1 MTSRL
6 SLLAVVA
13 ALAACTPA
21 PAPQAT
27 VEPAL
32 APEAPATPAVSEAD
46 AIATELGHIYEINI
60 SEAPDVTC
68 LAKLDPDD
76 IHPGPEV
83 VRLAWVEARCAEVF
97 PALGKLARWT
107 PTAGGSL
114 SLLDAEDKSIGD
126 FSPVQ
131 DGTGVYIRG
140 GVGGK
145 LFDLRTPNW

>member
-1 MTSRL
+1 MICRL
-6 SLLAVVA
+6 SLLALVA
-13 ALAACTPA
+13 ALAACSPA
-21 PAPQAT
+21 PAPEAK
-27 VEPAL
+27 VEPTPAL
-32 APEAPATPAVSEAD
+32 ETAATPAASTTD
-46 AIATELGHIYEINI
+46 AITAELGHIYEINI

-83 VRLAWVEARCAEVF
+83 VHLAWVEARCAELF
-97 PALGKLARWT
+97 PALSKLARWT

-114 SLLDAEDKSIGD
+114 SLLDADDKSIGD

-145 LFDLRTPNW
+145 LFDLRTPDW